1 MIINFSNGQ
10 KTIMAIEKID
20 GTNFTAQTRVNIS
33 PPFGKISEGDPLHK
47 ATMDY
52 FKSYMRIMPSELVI
66 NIRTLPILISK
77 SDNRY
82 FINGKSYS
90 QSIIT
95 NALARVLYKSTNEE
109 DKNKLLSSLYQHLS
123 LPENITYA
131 LENRVPY
138 EFYNRYEQGIVRLK
152 VRLNVKQIG
161 KKEFALEISDGVW
174 GNISLDNLNSFV
186 NWGRK
191 GHKRGKW
198 AKLSPKSLYLK
209 LIGREPND
217 GELKLM
223 VEFLKQNRQ
232 NKMVQNRAKEL
243 MENIAEIYSDRIFY
257 KEGRNRYYMYVKGQI
272 FDWKL
277 VSRGKN
283 NAEHCRQGIN
293 TYLRLPNID
302 RDEDITMDWNGPIC
316 IDNMMSG
323 SSMGDQMVARAMSF
337 LNDKIAAKRINT
349 VSNYFGQEEV
359 VEAAAKRRMTLKDFE
374 NDCLKQEGLLTVEE
388 E

>member
-1 MIINFSNGQ
+1 MIVNFRNGQ
-10 KTIMAIEKID
+10 KTIMGIERTD
-20 GTNFTAQTRVNIS
+20 GTSYTRQVSIAIN
-33 PPFGKISEGDPLHK
+33 PPYGKISDGDPQHK

-52 FKSYMRIMPSELVI
+52 FKSYMRNMPSELVI
-66 NIRTLPILISK
+66 KIRTLPLLISK

-138 EFYNRYEQGIVRLK
+138 EFYNRNGNGIVRLK

-191 GHKRGKW
+191 GHRRGKW
-198 AKLSPKSLYLK
+198 ANLSPKSLYLK

-232 NKMVQNRAKEL
+232 NKMVQDRAKEL
-243 MENIAEIYSDRIFY
+243 MENIANIYSDRIFY
-257 KEGRNRYYMYVKGQI
+257 KEGRSRYYMYIKGQV

-277 VSRGKN
+277 LSRGKTN
-283 NAEHCRQGIN
+283 SESCRQGIN
-293 TYLRLPNID
+293 TYVRVPVIG
-302 RDEDITMDWNGPIC
+302 EEITMKWNGPIC

-337 LNDKIAAKRINT
+337 LNDKVAALRINT
-349 VSNYFGQEEV
+349 VSGYFDDSKIVKGSAE
-359 VEAAAKRRMTLKDFE
+359 RRMSLEDFE
-374 NDCLKQEGLLTVEE
+374 SDYLRDEGLEGE
-388 E
+388 GEK

>member
-1 MIINFSNGQ
+1 MIVNFRNGQ
-10 KTIMAIEKID
+10 KTTMGIERTD
-20 GTNFTAQTRVNIS
+20 GTSYTRQVSIVIN
-33 PPFGKISEGDPLHK
+33 PPYGKISDGDPQHK

-52 FKSYMRIMPSELVI
+52 FKSYMRNMPSELVI
-66 NIRTLPILISK
+66 KIRTLPLLISK

-138 EFYNRYEQGIVRLK
+138 EFYNRTGNGIFRLK

-198 AKLSPKSLYLK
+198 ANLSPKSLYLK

-223 VEFLKQNRQ
+223 VEFLSQNRQ
-232 NKMVQNRAKEL
+232 NKMVQDRAKEL
-243 MENIAEIYSDRIFY
+243 MENIANIYSDRIFY
-257 KEGRNRYYMYVKGQI
+257 REGDSRYYMYIKGQV

-277 VSRGKN
+277 LSRGKTN
-283 NAEHCRQGIN
+283 SESCRQGIN
-293 TYLRLPNID
+293 TYVRVP
-302 RDEDITMDWNGPIC
+302 RITDNRTIMQWNGPIC

-337 LNDKIAAKRINT
+337 LNDKVAALRINT
-349 VSNYFGQEEV
+349 VSNYFDDEDIVKESA
-359 VEAAAKRRMTLKDFE
+359 ERRMSLGDFE
-374 NDCLKQEGLLTVEE
+374 SDYLQDEGFKEREGEE
-388 E
+388 